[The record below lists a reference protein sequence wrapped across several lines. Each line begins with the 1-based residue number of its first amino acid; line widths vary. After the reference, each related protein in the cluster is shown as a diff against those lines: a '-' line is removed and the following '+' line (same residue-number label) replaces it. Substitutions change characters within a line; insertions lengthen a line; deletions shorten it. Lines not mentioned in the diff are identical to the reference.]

1 MKASMVDYYENELSM
16 LDLTSSQMA
25 GTKTYSA
32 YIKQFVAILQKI
44 ADEKKNNLFT
54 FEEIKAL
61 FDVCFHLIF
70 EY

>member
-16 LDLTSSQMA
+16 LDLTSSQTA
-25 GTKTYSA
+25 GGAKSSSA
-32 YIKQFVAILQKI
+32 FIKQFVAILQKI

-61 FDVCFHLIF
+61 FDVCSSLL
-70 EY
+70 Y